1 VATFV
6 IESYKQLSPDTGAQA
21 VFLLSQLVEAK
32 NGPSSSLTASPLET
46 FIPPASAI
54 IANVFWFLSLILS
67 LICALGATL
76 VQQWARNYMRQ
87 NQRYA
92 SMEKRGVL
100 HTILRA
106 EVERFGLE
114 HASNWIVT
122 MLHLAVALFLAGL
135 VIFLFPINIIV
146 AGFSV
151 SLIGLTGL
159 AYAVLSTLPAFA
171 TDCSYRTPLT
181 QVVVPIW
188 TGTKRALPVILFCYA
203 CR

>member
-1 VATFV
+1 VAAFV

-32 NGPSSSLTASPLET
+32 NAPSSSLTTSPLEI
-46 FIPPASAI
+46 FIPPTSAV

-106 EVERFGLE
+106 EVEHFGLE
-114 HASNWIVT
+114 HASNWIVA
-122 MLHLAVALFLAGL
+122 MLHLAVALFWL
-135 VIFLFPINIIV
+135 
-146 AGFSV
+146 
-151 SLIGLTGL
+151 
-159 AYAVLSTLPAFA
+159 VLSSSFFP
-171 TDCSYRTPLT
+171 STPSLR
-181 QVVVPIW
+181 
-188 TGTKRALPVILFCYA
+188 GLRSAS
-203 CR
+203 